1 MYLNQKAC
9 LDVNIEYQ
17 VKRMGKNLLLIN
29 DLAGYGKVALS
40 AMIPMLSYMGHQI
53 YNLPTALV
61 SNTLD
66 YGKFDILE
74 TTDYMRN
81 TIQIWDELGFSFDA
95 IATGFIV
102 SEEQAEMIGTFC
114 RKEAKK
120 GTLIFVDP
128 IMGDE
133 GKLYNGVS
141 EQTVFHM
148 RKLAA
153 VADYIVPNYT
163 EAAKLTEM
171 EYHEVITAHEADE
184 MIRRLRSMGAKSVV
198 ITSICLNGNDTVV
211 GFDHKKGKGFRIP
224 FQNIPVRFPG
234 TGDIFSAVLLGELLE
249 GNPLCVSTEK
259 AMETVSELIEKN
271 RNNADKYKGIP
282 IEKDLELLKDADKS
296 QM

>member
-1 MYLNQKAC
+1 MEK
-9 LDVNIEYQ
+9 
-17 VKRMGKNLLLIN
+17 KLLLIN

-81 TIQIWDELGFSFDA
+81 TIKIWEELGFSFDA
-95 IATGFIV
+95 VATGFVV
-102 SEEQAEMIGTFC
+102 SEEQAEIIGDFC

-148 RKLAA
+148 RRLVA

-163 EAAKLTEM
+163 EAAKLTGM
-171 EYHEVITAHEADE
+171 EYHKVITERDAEE
-184 MIRRLRSMGAKSVV
+184 MIQKLRKMGAKSVV
-198 ITSICLNGNDTVV
+198 ITSVCLDNKDMVV
-211 GFDHKKGKGFRIP
+211 GFDHMEGKNFKIP
-224 FQNIPVRFPG
+224 FRNIPVRFPG
-234 TGDIFSAVLLGELLE
+234 TGDIFSAVLLGELLKE
-249 GNPLCVSTEK
+249 NPLPVSTRK
-259 AMETVSELIEKN
+259 AMETVSGLIEKN
-271 RNNADKYKGIP
+271 RDNADKYKGIP
-282 IEKDLELLKDADKS
+282 IEKDLEVLKG
-296 QM
+296 